1 MRSSSEAIFS
11 FLALLFSRCF
21 AVLFELDSMSIDGSG
36 SSSDSETTICGD
48 VCCMN
53 SAGGGI
59 NDLERTMTDD
69 SSLALFHGHQNFPTN
84 VILFYPQNIVPNSI
98 YDDRA
103 FRALISSFCS
113 AMIPFCFEFSRTSD
127 LHLSE

>member
-1 MRSSSEAIFS
+1 MRSSSEAVFS
-11 FLALLFSRCF
+11 FLAVSFTRSF
-21 AVLFELDSMSIDGSG
+21 VVLFELDSMSIDGSG

-59 NDLERTMTDD
+59 NDLERSMSDD
-69 SSLALFHGHQNFPTN
+69 SSLASFHGHQNFPTN
-84 VILFYPQNIVPNSI
+84 VILFYPQNIISNFI
-98 YDDRA
+98 YDDHA
-103 FRALISSFCS
+103 FKALISSFCS

-127 LHLSE
+127 LHLS